1 MPKEIVSLNNLTGGI
16 NTFANPR
23 NIEDHQF
30 VEGVNLDTSIS
41 GEVGLV
47 GGFSNISVASGTIIL
62 NDVVKQGGYG
72 LGSYKVDKK
81 MSATVGEEGEFSM
94 IASFK
99 ANGTSSGVSL
109 IQFHADG
116 STQTHHDGAVD
127 LSVAGC
133 RRHSGDGDAGS
144 AGDLSQ
150 VSYLVIDGE
159 LVVYG
164 STPSGLEPSTGSAF
178 DPQVYKFIPAGQI
191 FFNNANGTVLA
202 SETTTA
208 EYTQRKFFAKAPAG
222 GGVYVSTS
230 STPTAIFPNVN
241 WGKANDKVGLI
252 CHEYNQTGSDHI
264 GWGKETDEDQSYT
277 FYASYVYD
285 GGKESMATSIG
296 LANLGGNKDN
306 ANRNNDYTFYA
317 AVRARSGVGSGHSSE
332 WDTTITAVRIY
343 YAKTDK
349 DQDIK
354 YYIGE
359 FPTRAYG
366 TNEYLCE
373 GFSDSGGNGGYAI
386 LYGDKTGKGD
396 ASWTGKGQY
405 HYDSPRIFT
414 HAVNSGIRSDSK
426 TTECRF
432 KTGVVLNR
440 KLYVGN
446 ISQVTKES
454 PSTRKTYPD
463 RLLKSISNK
472 YGVLPDTEFV
482 DVAIRDGEDIIKLAG
497 IGNMLL
503 QFKQN
508 TLYVISV
515 AGGQEYLAGTY
526 KNMGVR
532 HPNAVT
538 QFEGGVFWVND
549 FGAYVFS
556 GGEAPI
562 NLIDKKI
569 SLAEWKGFI
578 NNNSIVGYDASNKKF
593 FVCSNSDTVLSDD
606 YWDGENPEVTT
617 DYNPN
622 NIEFMTFNMTTGSWN
637 KHYNTIGEGSFSN
650 GVYVKDED
658 GRSTI
663 SNFTDFVKT
672 DGTHFLVTHLGS
684 STIVDQNNGALS
696 YYKPD
701 LALQLPFNLKTKEFI
716 SVNAHQRKS
725 IYAVYITYK
734 GTMTG
739 DNAESSSDYIIPI
752 VKLRCQNAG
761 NTITTT
767 TLVPKTGAVAFTDSS
782 DWETAHYIVPN
793 DDKADTR
800 NAYGIQLIIEP
811 GIDSKVIHNDFK
823 ISDISIIMRLKT
835 VK

>member
-1 MPKEIVSLNNLTGGI
+1 MPKEIVSLSNLTGGI

-30 VEGVNLDTSIS
+30 VEGINLDTSVS
-41 GEVGLV
+41 GEVGIV
-47 GGFSNISVASGTIIL
+47 GSFANLTIGSGVVIL
-62 NDVVKQGGYG
+62 NDEVKQGGYG
-72 LGSYKVDKK
+72 LGTYKVDKK
-81 MSATVGEEGEFSM
+81 MSATVGDDGEFSVV
-94 IASFK
+94 ASFK
-99 ANGTSSGVSL
+99 PDGTSSSVGL
-109 IQFHADG
+109 LQQQG
-116 STQTHHDGAVD
+116 STVDHITDAVD
-127 LSVAGC
+127 LSTTGC
-133 RRHSGDGDAGS
+133 QRHTSDLTAGS
-144 AGDLSQ
+144 ASNDSQ
-150 VSYLVIDGE
+150 VSYLVIDGQ

-164 STPSGLEPSTGSAF
+164 STTDGLEPTGGGAF
-178 DPQVYKFIPAGQI
+178 DPQVYKFVPAGQI
-191 FFNNANGTVLA
+191 FFNNSSTSTLYP
-202 SETTTA
+202 ETTTA
-208 EYTQRKFFAKAPAG
+208 SYVQRKFFVQAPDG
-222 GGVYVSTS
+222 GAVYKSTS
-230 STPTAIFPNVN
+230 NTPTAIFGNQD
-241 WGKANDKVGLI
+241 WGLTDDRVGLI
-252 CHEYNQTGSDHI
+252 CHEYSQTSNSHV
-264 GWGKETDEDQSYT
+264 GWGKELTKPQSYK

-285 GGKESMATSIG
+285 GGLESMATGIG
-296 LANLGGNKDN
+296 NADLGGHPEEAAQDN
-306 ANRNNDYTFYA
+306 DCTFYA
-317 AVRARSGVGSGHSSE
+317 VVRARGGAGSTAASE

-343 YAKTDK
+343 YAKADK

-359 FPTRAYG
+359 FPTRSYG
-366 TNEYLCE
+366 TNEYVCQ
-373 GFSDSGGNGGYAI
+373 GFSDSGSNAGYAI
-386 LYGDKTGKGD
+386 LYGDKTGKGN

-405 HYDSPRIFT
+405 HYEPPRIFT

-440 KLYVGN
+440 KLYVGG
-446 ISQVTKES
+446 ISQITKQS
-454 PSTRKTYPD
+454 PSSRKTYPD

-482 DVAIRDGEDIIKLAG
+482 DVAIRDGEDIIRLAG

-532 HPNAVT
+532 HPNAVC

-593 FVCSNSDTVLSDD
+593 FVCQDCTSTLSDD
-606 YWDGENPEVTT
+606 YDDGGSWSED

-637 KHYNTIGEGSFSN
+637 KHYNTIGEGSFNSS
-650 GVYVKDED
+650 GVYTKVED
-658 GRSTI
+658 GRSAI
-663 SNFTDFVKT
+663 SNFADFVKT
-672 DGTHFLVTHLGS
+672 NGTHYLVTHLGS
-684 STIVDQNNGALS
+684 TPTVDEHNGALAF
-696 YYKPD
+696 YKPD
-701 LALQLPFNLKTKEFI
+701 LDKLLPFNLKTKEFV

-725 IYAVYITYK
+725 IYGVYITYK

-739 DNAESSSDYIIPI
+739 DNAETGTSYVIPV
-752 VKLRCQNAG
+752 VKLKCQNAG
-761 NTITTT
+761 NTVTTT
-767 TLVPKTGAVAFTDSS
+767 TLTPKTEAVAFTDAQ
-782 DWETAHYIVPN
+782 DWETAHYVVPN

-800 NAYGIQLIIEP
+800 NAYGIQVIIEP
-811 GIDSKVIHNDFK
+811 GTDSKVIHNDFK
-823 ISDISIIMRLKT
+823 ISDISVIMRLKT